1 MRNVCVHT
9 NFTCGS
15 GDSSTSNHS
24 HHGQYS
30 QGAVAPFRGVSNGGS
45 SLRGSSDS
53 IGSSRG
59 STGGMRMSSGPD
71 LAGVGIFFQQ
81 EPNTGK
87 VYVANIVENGSADRS
102 GVICVNDV
110 IVKVDNDDVQG
121 QPLSMLRNLILGKQG
136 SYVVLA
142 FRRMTGSELY
152 YFDVELLRGSPEYF
166 ESLKKSQQAADE
178 KEKLLMQVR
187 QQEQDIRA
195 LRQHSATTTPTKTPA
210 SEGPGADIESIQRA
224 IANQSE
230 EIARMESELN
240 RERGQ
245 MASST
250 GAAEQQLVQLRAE
263 NKRLGDKLAIETKK
277 LNELKARGQE
287 QAEEWAE
294 QRQRLQA
301 ALQAEI
307 GAANSTQV
315 QNPSTLEAEN
325 SRLREEL
332 RALDQRDER
341 AKQALLQAQ
350 QTLEEVTRNNESN
363 LQLLQEILPSVT
375 STFGSLFG
383 VHGVTVSQPPSFT

>member
-30 QGAVAPFRGVSNGGS
+30 QGAAAPFRGVSNGGS

-166 ESLKKSQQAADE
+166 ESLKKTQEIAAE
-178 KEKLLMQVR
+178 KEKLITQVR
-187 QQEQDIRA
+187 QQEQEIQA
-195 LRQHSATTTPTKTPA
+195 LKQTSLRSSA
-210 SEGPGADIESIQRA
+210 GA
-224 IANQSE
+224 
-230 EIARMESELN
+230 M
-240 RERGQ
+240 
-245 MASST
+245 
-250 GAAEQQLVQLRAE
+250 
-263 NKRLGDKLAIETKK
+263 
-277 LNELKARGQE
+277 
-287 QAEEWAE
+287 
-294 QRQRLQA
+294 
-301 ALQAEI
+301 
-307 GAANSTQV
+307 
-315 QNPSTLEAEN
+315 PSTLAVPGPTLEGLKRELTNKVQEAKRLEELIKQTREDSIIKKDAEDALSSLSLETQRTAEALQSTETSIVQMQGKIDEEHAQQKQDRARLEKQLAEVQRTRASTATAGHAAAEEN
-325 SRLREEL
+325 SRLKANLAQRKVRDDDVKRRLAEVEGALKEAQKSSEEST
-332 RALDQRDER
+332 Q
-341 AKQALLQAQ
+341 LLQALVPGLD
-350 QTLEEVTRNNESN
+350 TLHR
-363 LQLLQEILPSVT
+363 QLMVEL
-375 STFGSLFG
+375 GR
-383 VHGVTVSQPPSFT
+383 